1 MSITGA
7 SERTQ
12 AVGTHFCNNIDQ
24 CTLKRQLTPYLV
36 CLFGPGWKPDGWVQM
51 TLQSRK
57 AFLVEKFSEQV
68 NNSQVSR
75 ARLERMVR
83 YHKESSTSR
92 NRTIVCGTNED
103 GSDKPNDELVREL
116 WEAYIQKDFQM
127 SRGDMLKKLGKTVGY
142 STNDVS
148 TKAKVT
154 RVLKA
159 EYISF
164 LKRKHPEQYLVQ
176 P

>member
-1 MSITGA
+1 MC
-7 SERTQ
+7 RP
-12 AVGTHFCNNIDQ
+12 VGTFRLLCRGSG
-24 CTLKRQLTPYLV
+24 T
-36 CLFGPGWKPDGWVQM
+36 
-51 TLQSRK
+51 SR
-57 AFLVEKFSEQV
+57 
-68 NNSQVSR
+68 R
-75 ARLERMVR
+75 ARAV
-83 YHKESSTSR
+83 SSLYRGRGIAVLASQKGGGCVACTGHQGSPPDHPGIRAVFRNPVGHRRAR